1 MSMFGYNTLGF
12 GSIAGTSGPPDLD
25 FTVVGNNVE
34 RGNGTFS
41 DVAIGTANTHR
52 MVIIQGG
59 EKGAAI
65 AAPTSITIGGEA
77 MTLLRNTNVFIA
89 YKKVPT
95 GTTADI
101 VIGGGGGTFT
111 QQIITLNTVNTAPN
125 QNSITSTTVG
135 STTGTSTMTT
145 DPVSDDGVF
154 IWGLAHTAGGPQFPV
169 SSLLTSNSNGVTLT
183 INQPV
188 TSDYASTLM
197 GYSVCTTT
205 DSRNVQTRLV
215 QDSGAKT
222 VAQLFSVF
230 TFFQAS

>member
-59 EKGAAI
+59 EKGNAI

-188 TSDYASTLM
+188 TGDYVSTLM
-197 GYSVCTTT
+197 AYSECTTT

>member
-1 MSMFGYNTLGF
+1 MFGYNTLGF

-25 FTVVGNNVE
+25 FTVVGSVAT
-34 RGNGTFS
+34 RGAGTFS

-59 EKGAAI
+59 EKGNAI

>member
-1 MSMFGYNTLGF
+1 MFGYNTLGF

-59 EKGAAI
+59 EKSNAI

-188 TSDYASTLM
+188 TGDYVSTLM
-197 GYSVCTTT
+197 AYSECTTT

>member
-1 MSMFGYNTLGF
+1 MFGYNTLGF
-12 GSIAGTSGPPDLD
+12 GSIAGTAGPPDLD
-25 FTVVGNNVE
+25 FTVVGSTAT
-34 RGNGTFS
+34 RGAGTFNN
-41 DVAIGTANTHR
+41 VAIGTANTHR
-52 MVIIQGG
+52 MVVISANS
-59 EKGAAI
+59 GAAAI
-65 AAPTSITIGGEA
+65 PGEITIGGEA
-77 MTLLRNTNVFIA
+77 MSVVNSTTGQYIA
-89 YKKVPT
+89 FKKVPT

>member
-1 MSMFGYNTLGF
+1 MFGYNTLGF

-59 EKGAAI
+59 EKGNAI

-125 QNSITSTTVG
+125 QNSI
-135 STTGTSTMTT
+135 TSTMTT